1 MKNNLNK
8 IMSAV
13 LASAVTVACLA
24 ACSPDGETSSSTT
37 DGGKNYISS
46 SWTKMPENTN
56 ENLKYF
62 AYFHSDGF
70 NGGEEYFSD
79 IAALNNANVMMI
91 NSAAEVAVGVERL
104 RQTREF
110 GMQAFVTLHGLFQN
124 QQVGKLGSALLSPSW
139 LTNWRIIKKNYQE
152 FIDDGTILG
161 FYFDEP
167 YWNGIKEEDF
177 LLVSHTVRRD
187 CPTLKLMA
195 CLTSMEIG
203 ATAGSIPEVSGQYY
217 RYCTDVMYDSYMDW
231 DDAQRR
237 DFAEKL
243 KAKATEGQYLWACP
257 KGFVDSYEEEGNA
270 QMIEHLKGFYTQAI
284 QDERFAGI
292 VSFSYAGGLDG
303 GDWGYGLNTF
313 FDVNPENKYYDSALK
328 ELYLQIG
335 REITGKTESAADAPT
350 IAVEKQAAV
359 LPLGEV
365 TVPEAA
371 VTDKNG
377 GGLNAK
383 TTVYAPDGTIVE
395 NQNGKFSAKYGG
407 RYCIAY
413 TATDASYNTT
423 KIKQGL
429 WVRDRGEISTFEDE
443 LYFSDVLLG
452 ADCGWMAAIDYDRTY
467 AGSRGALKV
476 IKTKEDHLKLY
487 FNSRGMLAE
496 SFGAISAAV
505 YNPAVTDAENIALF
519 IEDGEGRT
527 VYATA
532 RLLAKKWSEI
542 QLSREYILSRQPG
555 FDFSSAKIGVMQT
568 DGEAVPTF
576 YLDNVYVK

>member
-1 MKNNLNK
+1 M
-8 IMSAV
+8 
-13 LASAVTVACLA
+13 
-24 ACSPDGETSSSTT
+24 
-37 DGGKNYISS
+37 
-46 SWTKMPENTN
+46 
-56 ENLKYF
+56 
-62 AYFHSDGF
+62 
-70 NGGEEYFSD
+70 
-79 IAALNNANVMMI
+79 
-91 NSAAEVAVGVERL
+91 
-104 RQTREF
+104 
-110 GMQAFVTLHGLFQN
+110 
-124 QQVGKLGSALLSPSW
+124 
-139 LTNWRIIKKNYQE
+139 
-152 FIDDGTILG
+152 
-161 FYFDEP
+161 
-167 YWNGIKEEDF
+167 
-177 LLVSHTVRRD
+177 
-187 CPTLKLMA
+187 
-195 CLTSMEIG
+195 
-203 ATAGSIPEVSGQYY
+203 
-217 RYCTDVMYDSYMDW
+217 
-231 DDAQRR
+231 
-237 DFAEKL
+237 
-243 KAKATEGQYLWACP
+243 
-257 KGFVDSYEEEGNA
+257 
-270 QMIEHLKGFYTQAI
+270 
-284 QDERFAGI
+284 
-292 VSFSYAGGLDG
+292 
-303 GDWGYGLNTF
+303 
-313 FDVNPENKYYDSALK
+313 
-328 ELYLQIG
+328 
-335 REITGKTESAADAPT
+335 
-350 IAVEKQAAV
+350 EKQAAV

-365 TVPEAA
+365 TIPEAA

-452 ADCGWMAAIDYDRTY
+452 ADCGWKAAIDYDRTY

-476 IKTKEDHLKLY
+476 TKTKEDHLKLY